1 MKRLFDM
8 LASAIAI
15 IVLLPLFI
23 IIATWII
30 IDDGTPIFFRQ
41 RRVGK
46 DQREFRIYKFR
57 SMYKDT
63 ESSGQLTIG
72 GKDPRV
78 TKSGYFIRK
87 YKIDEFPQLL
97 NVLAGDMSIVGPRPE
112 VPKYVKYYSEEQL
125 EVLSVRPGMTD
136 PASIEFINEDEV
148 LGKSED
154 PEKTYIEE
162 ILPQKLTLQ
171 LGYVKK
177 SGLVYDI
184 KLIMQTLG
192 KILR

>member
-1 MKRLFDM
+1 MKRLFDV

-23 IIATWII
+23 VIALWII

-41 RRVGK
+41 TRVGK

-57 SMYKDT
+57 SMYKDA
-63 ESSGQLTIG
+63 ESRGQLTIG

-112 VPKYVKYYSEEQL
+112 VPKYVKHYSEEQL
-125 EVLSVRPGMTD
+125 QVLSVRPGMTD
-136 PASIEFINEDEV
+136 PASIEFIDEDEI

-154 PEKTYIEE
+154 PEKAYIEE
-162 ILPQKLTLQ
+162 ILPQKLALQ
-171 LGYVKK
+171 LEYVTK

>member
-23 IIATWII
+23 IIATWIF